1 MRVRPIVLFLLIFAA
16 CTLSTGLVAQQA
28 THVVQSSET
37 IYSIARDF
45 KIEPDLLMKAN
56 GISNPRLLQVGAI
69 LKIPSSYRVKR
80 GDTLYG
86 ISRQFGVSLRELL
99 KANNIKAD
107 HVLREGE
114 DISIPPSDSSSPAP
128 RPVSVAD
135 IAAGRAP
142 IPGTPSNSKS
152 TDPAAGTAGRVPQTE
167 LIGASG
173 FEAKVSGDPALKL
186 PIAADTTPIDASSTG
201 PWPHAGKH
209 YLLSGKFPGIMIK
222 GEPGDPVTAVANGRV
237 IYTGPYTTFGKV
249 VFVQSPDG
257 YVYIYGGN
265 GRVLVSPGDSV
276 RTGTTI
282 GSLGSVPFEQGA
294 QLYFSVWKQNKFVDP
309 EKAPRG

>member
-1 MRVRPIVLFLLIFAA
+1 MRVRTIVPFILIFAA
-16 CTLSTGLVAQQA
+16 CTLSTALMAEST

-45 KIEPDLLMKAN
+45 RIAPELLMKTN
-56 GISNPRLLQVGAI
+56 DISNPRLLQVGAV

-86 ISRQFGVSLRELL
+86 ISRQFGVSLQHLL
-99 KANNIKAD
+99 KVNGINAD
-107 HVLREGE
+107 HLLREGE
-114 DISIPPSDSSSPAP
+114 DLLIPPSDSSPAAK
-128 RPVSVAD
+128 PVSVAD

-142 IPGTPSNSKS
+142 IPGASSMATPSNSGLEKS
-152 TDPAAGTAGRVPQTE
+152 GHAQTTT

-173 FEAKVSGDPALKL
+173 FEAKASADPTLKL
-186 PIAADTTPIDASSTG
+186 PIAADTTPIDSSSDG

-209 YLLSGKFPGIMIK
+209 YLLSGKFPGIMIR

-249 VFVQSPDG
+249 VFVQSADG

-265 GRVLVSPGDSV
+265 GKVLVSPGDAV

-282 GSLGSVPFEQGA
+282 GSLGTVPFEQGA